1 MRLANDIIAIPHGST
16 HAVRLRP
23 SLRAAVRLHAKHDLR
38 KLAEGIG
45 EGHLG
50 IIADIIMEGTDAD
63 TAAVIINRIT
73 FEGVR
78 ELGALVEPLSDFAFA
93 LLGVDRKE
101 AVTTSKHVASTPDRS
116 DWITPH
122 LERLFEIGTGWLG
135 WSPADTWAATPTE
148 IMIAQR
154 GLVARLKAVNGVK
167 DDEKPESGPLEDIAP
182 EKVREGLAKLRGL
195 AG

>member
-1 MRLANDIIAIPHGST
+1 MRLANDIIAIPHGPA

-45 EGHLG
+45 DGHFG
-50 IIADIIMEGTDAD
+50 MIADMILEGTDAE
-63 TAAVIINRIT
+63 TGAKVVNALS
-73 FEGVR
+73 VR
-78 ELGALVEPLSDFAFA
+78 DLVALAEPLSDFAFA

-101 AVTTSKHVASTPDRS
+101 AVTTSEPVAQTPDTS
-116 DWITPH
+116 DWIAPH

-135 WSPADTWAATPTE
+135 WSPTDTWAATPNE
-148 IMIAQR
+148 ITIAQR
-154 GLVARLKAVNGVK
+154 GLIARLKAVNGVK
-167 DDEKPESGPLEDIAP
+167 DDHADDPREEIAP
-182 EKVREGLAKLRGL
+182 HKVKQGLATLRGL

>member
-1 MRLANDIIAIPHGST
+1 MRLANDIIAIPHGPA

-23 SLRAAVRLHAKHDLR
+23 SLRAAVRLHAEHDLR
-38 KLAEGIG
+38 KLVDGIG

-50 IIADIIMEGTDAD
+50 MIADIILAGTDAE
-63 TAAVIINRIT
+63 TGARVVNKLAVRD
-73 FEGVR
+73 
-78 ELGALVEPLSDFAFA
+78 LAALVEPLSDFAFA
-93 LLGVDRKE
+93 LLGVERKQAE
-101 AVTTSKHVASTPDRS
+101 AAVERADKTPDTS
-116 DWITPH
+116 DWIGPH

-154 GLVARLKAVNGVK
+154 GLIARLKAVNGVK
-167 DDEKPESGPLEDIAP
+167 DDDQAESDPQQEISP
-182 EKVREGLAKLRGL
+182 QKVKQGLATLRVL

>member
-1 MRLANDIIAIPHGST
+1 MRLANDIIAIPHGSA

-38 KLAEGIG
+38 KLAEAVG

-50 IIADIIMEGTDAD
+50 IIADIILEGTDPETGAK
-63 TAAVIINRIT
+63 VVN
-73 FEGVR
+73 GLSVR
-78 ELGALVEPLSDFAFA
+78 DLVALVEPLSDFAFA
-93 LLGVDRKE
+93 LLGVDRKAALE
-101 AVTTSKHVASTPDRS
+101 VSERVDSTPDTS
-116 DWITPH
+116 DWIGPH

-148 IMIAQR
+148 ISIAQR

-167 DDEKPESGPLEDIAP
+167 DDEKAESDPLEEIAP
-182 EKVREGLAKLRGL
+182 EKVKEGLAKLRGL

>member
-1 MRLANDIIAIPHGST
+1 MRLANDIIAIPHGSA

-38 KLAEGIG
+38 KLVEGIG

-50 IIADIIMEGTDAD
+50 IIADIIMQGTDAD

-73 FEGVR
+73 FEGIR

-101 AVTTSKHVASTPDRS
+101 AEATAERAAKTPDTS
-116 DWITPH
+116 DWIGPH

-154 GLVARLKAVNGVK
+154 GLIARLKAVNGVK
-167 DDEKPESGPLEDIAP
+167 DDERPESDPLEEIAP